1 MSKKLEIKNCFT
13 TEENGNFIVKFK
25 DEIEQELKVNLS
37 DRIREFLNLDNINF
51 KIGKGRKGG
60 GAGRKPSFK
69 YMCACG
75 KIIKSSD
82 DDLAIRCKKCNSD
95 FEKQE

>member
-1 MSKKLEIKNCFT
+1 MSSKKVEIKNGII
-13 TEENGNFIVKFK
+13 TEENGNFIIKYN
-25 DEIEQELKVNLS
+25 EEEQELTVNLS
-37 DRIREFLNLDNINF
+37 DRIREFLNLDNVNF

-69 YMCACG
+69 YACACG
-75 KIIKSSD
+75 NIIKSNF
-82 DDLAIRCKKCNSD
+82 DDLAVKCKKCNSD